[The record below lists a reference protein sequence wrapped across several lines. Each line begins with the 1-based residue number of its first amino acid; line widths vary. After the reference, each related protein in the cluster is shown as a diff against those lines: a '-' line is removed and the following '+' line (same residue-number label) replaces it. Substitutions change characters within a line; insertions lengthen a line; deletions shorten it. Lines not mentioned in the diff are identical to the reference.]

1 MKFLGRRKSSLSR
14 VVVAMSG
21 GVDSSVAA
29 ALLAGAGY
37 EVVGI
42 TMSLFQSVC
51 QIKNPRNC
59 CSLQAFEDAYEVA
72 KKIGIPYHALDL
84 KEEFEKEV
92 INYFIEEYI
101 QGKTPNPCIKCNE
114 KIKFGTLLNK
124 AKELEADYVATGHYS
139 QIEYDKDKEYY
150 LLKKGRDLKKDQS
163 YVLFSLQQEQLQ
175 HILLPLGRYT
185 KEDIRKK
192 AKELGLSV
200 HNKPES
206 QEICFIPDNNYHNF
220 FQDRGTMSRVGPI
233 LDKQG
238 KEIGEHKGIYFFTI
252 GQRKGLGKAF
262 GKPLY
267 VIEIDKNKNALIVGE
282 KEDLFRDELI
292 ASKVSWISKNPPLR
306 PITVKAKI
314 RYTHKEATASV
325 APLSNG
331 QVKVKFIKPQ
341 LSITPGQA
349 VVFYQ
354 DDLVLGGGWI
364 DLH

>member
-1 MKFLGRRKSSLSR
+1 
-14 VVVAMSG
+14 MSG

-29 ALLAGAGY
+29 ALLANAGY

-51 QIKNPRNC
+51 QIKNPRSC

-72 KKIGIPYHALDL
+72 KRIGISYHVLDL
-84 KEEFEKEV
+84 KEKFEKEV
-92 INYFIEEYI
+92 INYFIEEYLH
-101 QGKTPNPCIKCNE
+101 GKTPNPCIKCNKE
-114 KIKFGTLLNK
+114 IKFGALLNK
-124 AKELEADYVATGHYS
+124 AKELKADYVATGHYS
-139 QIEYDKDKEYY
+139 QIEYDKDKGCF
-150 LLKKGRDLKKDQS
+150 LLKKGKDLRKDQS

-175 HILLPLGRYT
+175 HILLPLGEYT
-185 KEDIRKK
+185 KENIRKK
-192 AKELGLSV
+192 AKELGLPI

-220 FQDRGTMSRVGPI
+220 LKDRGIISRVGPI

-238 KEIGEHKGIYFFTI
+238 KEIGEHKGICFFTI

-262 GKPLY
+262 GRPLY
-267 VIEIDKNKNALIVGE
+267 IIEIDKDRNALIVGE

-292 ASKVSWISKNPPLR
+292 ASEVSWIAKNPPCK

-314 RYTHKEATASV
+314 RYTHKEATAFV
-325 APLSNG
+325 VPLSNRKA
-331 QVKVKFIKPQ
+331 KVKFTKPQ

-354 DDLVLGGGWI
+354 DDIVLGGGWI
-364 DLH
+364 E